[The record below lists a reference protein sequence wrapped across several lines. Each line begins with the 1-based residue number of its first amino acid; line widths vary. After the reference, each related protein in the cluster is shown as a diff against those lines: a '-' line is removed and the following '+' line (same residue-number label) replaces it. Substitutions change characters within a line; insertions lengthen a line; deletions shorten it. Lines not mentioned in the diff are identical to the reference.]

1 MLGKA
6 LIFNHRRASASGLVQ
21 QAKDAVNHALGSSK
35 Q

>member
-1 MLGKA
+1 MFDKVLTFDHRF
-6 LIFNHRRASASGLVQ
+6 IFASGLVQ